1 MKKLFYSQK
10 LAPYVFILPFVL
22 TVIFFWAVPIA
33 NGVLLSFQDVL
44 QDKWVGLDNY
54 KRLLSDKIFLKAL
67 ANSTRYMIG
76 TLVLLIPFPMFFATL
91 LNSKLMKKPGF
102 FKSIYFLPALT
113 SVVVAGTIFRLMFGE
128 METSLANQVIGMF
141 GLGPIKW
148 LKNDLTGYFALLL
161 LACWR
166 WTGVNILYFLAGL
179 QSISTDLYEAAS
191 IDGANKWQIFWK
203 ITMPYVLFIC
213 GPSLIQSV
221 IANINNFNVI
231 YLLTGS
237 TTTSNMAFANSNAK
251 ETDLLITWLFT
262 LTNDNSNYKMASVI
276 GIISFVICAL
286 LTLLSYTRMI
296 SGDKEEVYQ

>member
-191 IDGANKWQIFWK
+191 IDGCGRLKRIWHITLPGMKSVIVICLIMHIGSMMNMGASKILLMYSSAIYETADVISTFVYRQGLASFNYGYGAAIGLFNSVVNLILLLSANFVAKK
-203 ITMPYVLFIC
+203 ITDE
-213 GPSLIQSV
+213 S
-221 IANINNFNVI
+221 
-231 YLLTGS
+231 
-237 TTTSNMAFANSNAK
+237 
-251 ETDLLITWLFT
+251 
-262 LTNDNSNYKMASVI
+262 
-276 GIISFVICAL
+276 
-286 LTLLSYTRMI
+286 MI
-296 SGDKEEVYQ
+296 

>member
-1 MKKLFYSQK
+1 MKKFFYSQK

-67 ANSTRYMIG
+67 FNSTRYMIG
-76 TLVLLIPFPMFFATL
+76 TLVLLIPFPMLFATL

-148 LKNDLTGYFALLL
+148 LKNDLTVILHCYF
-161 LACWR
+161 WH
-166 WTGVNILYFLAGL
+166 AGDGQVL
-179 QSISTDLYEAAS
+179 TSCISLPDYRVFQ
-191 IDGANKWQIFWK
+191 QIFMK
-203 ITMPYVLFIC
+203 R
-213 GPSLIQSV
+213 
-221 IANINNFNVI
+221 
-231 YLLTGS
+231 
-237 TTTSNMAFANSNAK
+237 
-251 ETDLLITWLFT
+251 
-262 LTNDNSNYKMASVI
+262 
-276 GIISFVICAL
+276 
-286 LTLLSYTRMI
+286 LLSMEQI
-296 SGDKEEVYQ
+296 SGSSLQRFPFHF

>member
-1 MKKLFYSQK
+1 MKKIFLFSEISSLCVYPSFC
-10 LAPYVFILPFVL
+10 PHCY
-22 TVIFFWAVPIA
+22 IFFWAVPIA

-67 ANSTRYMIG
+67 FNSTRYMIG
-76 TLVLLIPFPMFFATL
+76 TLVLLIPFPMLFATL

-141 GLGPIKW
+141 GFGPIKW

-191 IDGANKWQIFWK
+191 IDGANKWQQFTK
-203 ITMPYVLFIC
+203 ISLPLLKPTTVYVLTISIYAGLAMFNESYMLWK
-213 GPSLIQSV
+213 GNNSPQ
-221 IANINNFNVI
+221 NIGLTIVG
-231 YLLTGS
+231 YLYRQGIEKRAMGYACAVGLV
-237 TTTSNMAFANSNAK
+237 
-251 ETDLLITWLFT
+251 LLIIVMVV
-262 LTNDNSNYKMASVI
+262 N
-276 GIISFVICAL
+276 
-286 LTLLSYTRMI
+286 MI
-296 SGDKEEVYQ
+296 QLAATGTFKKEER

>member
-1 MKKLFYSQK
+1 MKKFFYSQK

-67 ANSTRYMIG
+67 FNSTRYMIG
-76 TLVLLIPFPMFFATL
+76 TLVLLIPFPMLFATL

-179 QSISTDLYEAAS
+179 QSISTDLYEAVY
-191 IDGANKWQIFWK
+191 
-203 ITMPYVLFIC
+203 MP
-213 GPSLIQSV
+213 
-221 IANINNFNVI
+221 
-231 YLLTGS
+231 
-237 TTTSNMAFANSNAK
+237 
-251 ETDLLITWLFT
+251 DLQC
-262 LTNDNSNYKMASVI
+262 SMK
-276 GIISFVICAL
+276 VICYGKA
-286 LTLLSYTRMI
+286 TTRRRI
-296 SGDKEEVYQ
+296 SGLRLLGICTGRELKNVQWDMPAL

>member
-166 WTGVNILYFLAGL
+166 WTGVNILYFLAG
-179 QSISTDLYEAAS
+179 
-191 IDGANKWQIFWK
+191 F
-203 ITMPYVLFIC
+203 
-213 GPSLIQSV
+213 
-221 IANINNFNVI
+221 
-231 YLLTGS
+231 LLWHVP
-237 TTTSNMAFANSNAK
+237 
-251 ETDLLITWLFT
+251 E
-262 LTNDNSNYKMASVI
+262 
-276 GIISFVICAL
+276 
-286 LTLLSYTRMI
+286 
-296 SGDKEEVYQ
+296 